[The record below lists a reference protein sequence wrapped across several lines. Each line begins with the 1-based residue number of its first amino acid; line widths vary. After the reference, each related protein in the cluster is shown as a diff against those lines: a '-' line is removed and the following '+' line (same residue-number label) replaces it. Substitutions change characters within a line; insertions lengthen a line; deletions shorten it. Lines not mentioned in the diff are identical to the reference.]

1 VLVIGVGNEFRR
13 DDGVGLVVARR
24 IAQECP
30 EITVIEQSGEGAAL
44 METWQNDETVFLIDA
59 VSSGA
64 APGTIHRLDAHEQEI
79 PAQFFSYSTH
89 AFSVAEAIELA
100 RVLNNLPS
108 RLIVYG
114 VEGQDFASGLGLST
128 ATEQAAQKVT
138 QRILEEIN
146 SPNYRPPNH
155 RS

>member
-1 VLVIGVGNEFRR
+1 LLVIGVGNEFRR

-30 EITVIEQSGEGAAL
+30 DVTVIEQSGEGAAL
-44 METWQNDETVFLIDA
+44 MEAWQSDETVYLIDA

-64 APGTIHRLDAHEQEI
+64 APGTIHRFSAHEQEI

-89 AFSVAEAIELA
+89 AFSVAEAIEVA
-100 RVLNNLPS
+100 RVLNHLPP
-108 RLIVYG
+108 RLVVYG
-114 VEGQDFASGLGLST
+114 VEGQDFGSGLGLS
-128 ATEQAAQKVT
+128 ATVEQAAHRLT
-138 QRILEEIN
+138 ARILEEIN
-146 SPNYRPPNH
+146 SPNDRPPNH

>member
-1 VLVIGVGNEFRR
+1 LLIIGIGNEYRR

-30 EITVIEQSGEGAAL
+30 DIAVIEQSGEGAAL
-44 METWQNDETVFLIDA
+44 MEAWQNEKEVFLIDA

-64 APGTIHRLDAHEQEI
+64 APGTIHRFNAHEQEI
-79 PAQFFSYSTH
+79 PARFFSYSTH

-114 VEGQDFASGLGLST
+114 VEGQDFGSGLGLST
-128 ATEQAAQKVT
+128 TVEQAAHRVT
-138 QRILEEIN
+138 VRILEEIS
-146 SPNYRPPNH
+146 SPKPPNH